1 MPGRP
6 AEPQLTASLLF
17 SLLSGQSLSSK
28 LEQFVKMGDEG
39 SRKITK
45 NTHDKFS
52 VEQDGSFKMI
62 PKRADKK
69 DMKAWKK
76 KKERGK

>member
-1 MPGRP
+1 
-6 AEPQLTASLLF
+6 
-17 SLLSGQSLSSK
+17 
-28 LEQFVKMGDEG
+28 MGDEG

-76 KKERGK
+76 KRKGQVVTVECWGVKGLGSNQSG